1 MIYREVKKSEYKILA
16 DIHIEAFKDFF
27 LTSLG
32 KSFLRTYYKASLKSA
47 ESIAICAVDDENK
60 IIGFIIGCIQSKGYH
75 KRLMKQNLLMFLY
88 EGFVI
93 ALKKPKAL
101 FRLAN
106 NLDKTAIITDDG
118 NYAELL
124 SIGVSPESKGAGIGK
139 EMIKR
144 FEEEAKSRRCLTI
157 ALTTDY
163 ENNETVLEFY
173 KRNGYQIF
181 YVFTSYPN
189 RKMYKLIKDLNII

>member
-16 DIHIEAFKDFF
+16 DIHLEAFSDFF

-32 KSFLRTYYKASLKSA
+32 KSFLRTYYKASLKSN
-47 ESIAICAVDDENK
+47 ESIAICAVNDENK
-60 IIGFIIGCIQSKGYH
+60 TIGFSIGCIRSKGYH
-75 KRLMKQNLLMFLY
+75 KRLIKQNLVLFLY
-88 EGFVI
+88 EGLII
-93 ALKKPKAL
+93 ALRKPKAL

-124 SIGVSPESKGAGIGK
+124 SIGVSPDSKGAGIGK
-139 EMIKR
+139 EMLKL
-144 FEEEAKSRRCLTI
+144 FEKEAVIRGCLKI

-173 KRNGYQIF
+173 KRNGYQIL
-181 YVFTSYPN
+181 YEFTSYPN
-189 RKMYKLIKDLNII
+189 RKMYKLIKDLNIN